1 LECGAMKQQELSV
14 LSNVIAV
21 ARRELADRDDDEIPA
36 RMRPIAK
43 RGGGRLV
50 LPLQQSLIKYIR
62 TSDAFRES
70 VLERWETEGIDDA
83 VGLEFLK
90 DPDSGINEVRE
101 QAESRNLAAVQAD
114 LDRAAQT
121 IQSLESQIVEAKSR
135 LADASTRHRDEIAKH
150 DAAAAASRVSLD
162 KAVARL
168 NARVVR
174 LEEAQGTHAGVVK
187 ELNIE
192 IDDLTDKLDRSIVRA
207 RKKAHTDHVRVRQL
221 ITPPSDP
228 FEFAV
233 WLDTV
238 EKQQRSFREA
248 RGDDVD
254 AVFDQSPLRVPD
266 GLQPDSREALSA
278 VIEQRP
284 DVVYIDGYN
293 VGAMLTDGIGTARSR
308 TMVVSIADRL
318 ASAARGRVVVVF
330 DAVGVEGRKRVP
342 SPGKAEIRFS
352 LTQIA
357 DDEIVEMI
365 RANPSRAVVITSDRE
380 LSERCAA
387 EGCATVWSEALVQWA
402 GRK

>member
-1 LECGAMKQQELSV
+1 MKQQELSV

-21 ARRELADRDDDEIPA
+21 ARRELADRDDDEISA
-36 RMRPIAK
+36 RMRPVAK

-50 LPLQQSLIKYIR
+50 VPLQRSLIKYIQ
-62 TSDAFRES
+62 TSETFREA
-70 VLERWETEGIDDA
+70 VLERWESEGVDDA
-83 VGLEFLK
+83 IGLGFLK
-90 DPDSGINEVRE
+90 DPESGINKVRA
-101 QAESRNLAAVQAD
+101 QAESRDLDAVQAD
-114 LDRAAQT
+114 LERAGQT
-121 IQSLESQIVEAKSR
+121 IQSLESQIAEAKSR
-135 LADASTRHRDEIAKH
+135 LADASTRHNEELAKH
-150 DAAAAASRVSLD
+150 DAAAAAARVSLD
-162 KAVARL
+162 GAVAGL
-168 NARVVR
+168 NARIVS
-174 LEEAQGTHAGVVK
+174 LEEAQDTHTGVVT
-187 ELNIE
+187 ELDAE
-192 IDDLTDKLDRSIVRA
+192 IDDLTDKLTRSTARA
-207 RKKAHTDHVRVRQL
+207 SRKARTDHVRVRQL
-221 ITPPSDP
+221 VAPPSDP
-228 FEFAV
+228 FEFAG

-248 RGDDVD
+248 RGVD
-254 AVFDQSPLRVPD
+254 ADAASDQPLLRVPA

-293 VGAMLTDGIGTARSR
+293 VGAMLTDGIGTAKSR
-308 TMVVSIADRL
+308 RVVVSIADRL

-342 SPGKAEIRFS
+342 SPGRAEVRFS

-380 LSERCAA
+380 LSDRCEA

-402 GRK
+402 NR

>member
-1 LECGAMKQQELSV
+1 MKQQELSV

-21 ARRELADRDDDEIPA
+21 ARRELADRDDDEISA
-36 RMRPIAK
+36 RMRPVAK

-50 LPLQQSLIKYIR
+50 VPLQRSLIKYIQ
-62 TSDAFRES
+62 TSETFREA
-70 VLERWETEGIDDA
+70 VLERWESEGVDDA
-83 VGLEFLK
+83 IGLGFLK
-90 DPDSGINEVRE
+90 DPESGINKVRA
-101 QAESRNLAAVQAD
+101 QAESRDLDAVQAD
-114 LDRAAQT
+114 LERAGQT
-121 IQSLESQIVEAKSR
+121 IQSLESQIAEAKSR
-135 LADASTRHRDEIAKH
+135 LADASTRHNEELAKH
-150 DAAAAASRVSLD
+150 DAAAAAARVSLD
-162 KAVARL
+162 GAVAGL
-168 NARVVR
+168 NARIVS
-174 LEEAQGTHAGVVK
+174 LEEAQDTHTGVVT
-187 ELNIE
+187 ELDAE
-192 IDDLTDKLDRSIVRA
+192 IDDLTDKLTRSTARA
-207 RKKAHTDHVRVRQL
+207 SRKARTDHVRVRQL
-221 ITPPSDP
+221 VAPPSDP
-228 FEFAV
+228 FEFAG

-248 RGDDVD
+248 RGVD
-254 AVFDQSPLRVPD
+254 ADAASDQPLLRVPA

-293 VGAMLTDGIGTARSR
+293 VGAMLTDGIGTAKSR
-308 TMVVSIADRL
+308 RVVVSIADRL

-342 SPGKAEIRFS
+342 SPGRAEVRFS

-380 LSERCAA
+380 LSDRCAA

-402 GRK
+402 NR

>member
-1 LECGAMKQQELSV
+1 MKQQELSV

-36 RMRPIAK
+36 RMRPVAK
-43 RGGGRLV
+43 RSGGRLV
-50 LPLQQSLIKYIR
+50 LPLQRSLIRYIR
-62 TSDAFRES
+62 TSETFRES
-70 VLERWETEGIDDA
+70 VLERWESEGVDDA
-83 VGLEFLK
+83 VGLGFLE
-90 DPDSGINEVRE
+90 DPESGIDKVSER
-101 QAESRNLAAVQAD
+101 AEARNLVALQAD
-114 LDRAAQT
+114 LDRATQT
-121 IQSLESQIVEAKSR
+121 IQTLESQIVEAKSR
-135 LADASTRHRDEIAKH
+135 LADASTQHRDEIAKH

-168 NARVVR
+168 NARVVH
-174 LEEAQGTHAGVVK
+174 LEEDQGTHARVVG
-187 ELNIE
+187 ELNNE
-192 IDDLTDKLDRSIVRA
+192 VDDLTDKLDRATARA
-207 RKKAHTDHVRVRQL
+207 RKKARTDHVRVRQL
-221 ITPPSDP
+221 IAPPSDP
-228 FEFAV
+228 FEFAG

-238 EKQQRSFREA
+238 EKQQRSFREPRA
-248 RGDDVD
+248 ND
-254 AVFDQSPLRVPD
+254 ADTAPHQPPLRVPG

-278 VIEQRP
+278 VIDQRP

-293 VGAMLTDGIGTARSR
+293 VGAMLTDSIGTAKSR

-330 DAVGVEGRKRVP
+330 DAVGMEGRKRLP
-342 SPGKAEIRFS
+342 SPGKAEICFS

-380 LSERCAA
+380 LSERCAV

-402 GRK
+402 GR